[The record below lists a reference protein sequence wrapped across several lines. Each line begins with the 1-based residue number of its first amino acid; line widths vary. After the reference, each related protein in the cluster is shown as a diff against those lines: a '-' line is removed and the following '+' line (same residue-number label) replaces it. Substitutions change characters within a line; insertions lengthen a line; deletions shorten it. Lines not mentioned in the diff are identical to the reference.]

1 MRRIGIM
8 GGTFNPIHNGH
19 LTMAKEAYEQFKL
32 DEVWFMIAKNPP
44 HKDENDII
52 SDEHR
57 ISMIKLAI
65 EPFPFFSLSML
76 EIEREG
82 TTYTIDTLNQLKIEY
97 PENYFYFILGADSLF
112 QIETWKW
119 PDKIMKI
126 AHILSA
132 PRYPR
137 TLKEE
142 KERREYLESKY
153 QADIQL
159 ISMEPIKISSMEIR
173 ERIVLNQSISNYV
186 PIKVE
191 QYIRKHHLY

>member
-1 MRRIGIM
+1 MKRIGIM

-19 LTMAKEAYEQFKL
+19 LTMAEEAYEQFSL

-44 HKDENDII
+44 HKDEKDII

-57 ISMIKLAI
+57 ITMMKLAI
-65 EPFPFFSLSML
+65 EPFPFFSLSKL

-97 PENYFYFILGADSLF
+97 PLNYFYFILGADSLF
-112 QIETWKW
+112 QIETWKS
-119 PDKIMKI
+119 PSEIMKI
-126 AHILSA
+126 AHVLSA

-142 KERREYLESKY
+142 KERREYLQKKY

-159 ISMEPIKISSMEIR
+159 ISMKPIKISSMEIR
-173 ERIVLNQSISNYV
+173 ERLAHKLSIHDYV
-186 PIKVE
+186 PKKVE
-191 QYIRKHHLY
+191 QYIKEHHLY